1 MCQVTPSTGN
11 VDDTTTRTNKKDDS
25 IEFID
30 NNKLSGVHGAEE
42 NLRRGIFH
50 GSMALGLLIL
60 SFSLLMPHLQSRRD
74 ALECDSLCYGS
85 LTSGRSLLQLV
96 GSAAVGR
103 LSDRGRMSCLYLGT
117 VASLI
122 GLIITAVTFSI
133 QGMWLAMIPGALLQ
147 QNFSVL
153 KALFADYHEAL
164 HLART
169 NSTLKSDAA
178 SLDDA
183 SARAGSVGKLGM
195 TVGLAFMVG
204 PLLGATVV
212 KTFEQATILAILA
225 VVVSAIFVS
234 FLPTLPAKPTSCS
247 ISSNKKSAPNK
258 GWWTF
263 LDVKAARSPP
273 AIFLIIVRVFMAL
286 AFHIFNTIWTVSLKT
301 RFDFGPSDHGKFFS
315 FIGLAYALSQG
326 FVAKKLISYMEGSET
341 TTTTSSSSSGN
352 KNIGRVRVV
361 QLCCLALG
369 FGRYFAF
376 RTTSLVAVY
385 FIFGV
390 IITAL
395 GVVNTILT
403 ADTSNVAPAS
413 EIGGLYGFMEAVQSL
428 AGMIGPMLGGSL
440 AYLHPIHAPLGMVV
454 SLYFIIFVMVTF
466 GYESYVLTPTTR
478 SENKTQQERS

>member
-1 MCQVTPSTGN
+1 MPALGSDKAPTIEQLIGKSQDFPNTATAMDSTGTVTPSTGK

-25 IEFID
+25 IEFLD

-96 GSAAVGR
+96 GSAAIGR
-103 LSDRGRMSCLYLGT
+103 LSDRGRMPCLYVGT

-169 NSTLKSDAA
+169 NSTLKADAA

-204 PLLGATVV
+204 PLLGATV
-212 KTFEQATILAILA
+212 
-225 VVVSAIFVS
+225 
-234 FLPTLPAKPTSCS
+234 
-247 ISSNKKSAPNK
+247 
-258 GWWTF
+258 
-263 LDVKAARSPP
+263 
-273 AIFLIIVRVFMAL
+273 
-286 AFHIFNTIWTVSLKT
+286 
-301 RFDFGPSDHGKFFS
+301 
-315 FIGLAYALSQG
+315 
-326 FVAKKLISYMEGSET
+326 
-341 TTTTSSSSSGN
+341 
-352 KNIGRVRVV
+352 
-361 QLCCLALG
+361 
-369 FGRYFAF
+369 
-376 RTTSLVAVY
+376 
-385 FIFGV
+385 
-390 IITAL
+390 
-395 GVVNTILT
+395 
-403 ADTSNVAPAS
+403 
-413 EIGGLYGFMEAVQSL
+413 
-428 AGMIGPMLGGSL
+428 
-440 AYLHPIHAPLGMVV
+440 
-454 SLYFIIFVMVTF
+454 
-466 GYESYVLTPTTR
+466 
-478 SENKTQQERS
+478 